1 LWSSPEICDVVEM
14 KPRKVSAAIL
24 AALVTMLVVV
34 PAGVSLASGDGPVC
48 VASNTCPL
56 SALNPCM
63 RRPSFAIVG
72 RCAVAIK

>member
-1 LWSSPEICDVVEM
+1 MRRRRAL
-14 KPRKVSAAIL
+14 AAIVT
-24 AALVTMLVVV
+24 ALVAVVVVV
-34 PAGVSLASGDGPVC
+34 PACVSLGSGDGQVC

-56 SALNPCM
+56 SAVNPCR

>member
-1 LWSSPEICDVVEM
+1 M
-14 KPRKVSAAIL
+14 KPRMALAAIL
-24 AALVTMLVVV
+24 TALVAMLVVI
-34 PAGVSLASGDGPVC
+34 PACVSLATGDGQVC

-56 SALNPCM
+56 SAVNPCM